1 MTRHAMSVRRYGI
14 RMQQSVQLR
23 AWPGVNA
30 DLPCSAFGVRVAHD
44 HTVWLMRRVG
54 RDGVRQ
60 GRGAPGE
67 VQQPIRT
74 IARSRRPRALI
85 ASTIAAI
92 YSFSLIPQK
101 SATFWTLS
109 QPRWVPP

>member
-1 MTRHAMSVRRYGI
+1 MWSGLPFTKETTAMTRHAMSVRRYGI

-23 AWPGVNA
+23 KCPGVNA

-74 IARSRRPRALI
+74 IDGR
-85 ASTIAAI
+85 STIAAV
-92 YSFSLIPQK
+92 YS
-101 SATFWTLS
+101 
-109 QPRWVPP
+109 